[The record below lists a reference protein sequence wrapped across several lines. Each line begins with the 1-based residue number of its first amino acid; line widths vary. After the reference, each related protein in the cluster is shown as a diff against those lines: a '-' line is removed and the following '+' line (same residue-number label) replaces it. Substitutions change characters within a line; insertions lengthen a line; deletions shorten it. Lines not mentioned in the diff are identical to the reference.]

1 MCKSNWEQVFKICR
15 ITRYGITR
23 YGKTLNCFV
32 ESTSLNSLSETVKPN
47 SMSLHKNIQ
56 ITGGLFKE
64 EYLMIV
70 LGIMKTYL
78 FKYTKNFITKK

>member
-1 MCKSNWEQVFKICR
+1 MCKSNWEQVFKISRIIRYCITR
-15 ITRYGITR
+15 YSITRYGITRYGITR

-70 LGIMKTYL
+70 LG
-78 FKYTKNFITKK
+78 